1 MTAPVEDLL
10 CELAPQVLGALV
22 RRHGDFARC
31 EDAVQ
36 EAVVA
41 AHAAWTANGL
51 PDAPRAWLRTVAT
64 RRLVDDLRA
73 TAARERREAA
83 VAQQARLF
91 APAAD
96 EPEAGD
102 DALALLVLCCHPALS
117 PPSQLALTLRA
128 VSGLSTAAVA
138 RALLVPAATVGQR
151 ISRAKASIR
160 AAGGRFEL
168 PGPAELAA
176 RLTVVHQVL
185 YLMFNEGWSAS
196 EGDELLRPDLTT
208 EALRLARLL
217 HGYLP
222 SSTETTGLLAL
233 MLLQDSRRAAR
244 TDVDGALVPLAE
256 QDRSRWDGTA
266 IAEGAALVVDALT
279 AGPAGPY
286 ALQAAIAA
294 VHAEAP
300 SSAQTDWAQVVG
312 LYDVLQRVAPSPV
325 AELNRAVAVGMA
337 QGPAAGLA
345 VLDALADG
353 PLTAHHRLAAVRAH
367 LLEAAGD
374 HAGAARAYRDAARRA
389 INTREQRFLA
399 LRAVRL
405 KG

>member
-10 CELAPQVLGALV
+10 RGLAPQVLGALV

-41 AHAAWTANGL
+41 AHAAWTADGL

-73 TAARERREAA
+73 TAARERREAS

-96 EPEAGD
+96 EPEPGD

-128 VSGLSTAAVA
+128 VIGLSTAAIG
-138 RALLVPAATVGQR
+138 RALLVPESTVGQR

-160 AAGGRFEL
+160 AAGGRFAL
-168 PGPAELAA
+168 PGPAELAT
-176 RLTVVHQVL
+176 RLPVVHHVL

-208 EALRLARLL
+208 EAVRLTRLL
-217 HGYLP
+217 HKYLP
-222 SSTETTGLLAL
+222 SSTETAGLLAL
-233 MLLQDSRRAAR
+233 MLLQDSRRGAR
-244 TDVDGALVPLAE
+244 TDADGALVPLAE

-266 IAEGAALVVDALT
+266 IADGAALVVDALT
-279 AGPAGPY
+279 NGPAGPY

-312 LYDVLQRVAPSPV
+312 LYDALQRVALSPV
-325 AELNRAVAVGMA
+325 ADLNRAVAVGMA

-345 VLDALADG
+345 VLDTLADG
-353 PLTAHHRLAAVRAH
+353 PLAAHHRLAAVRAH

-374 HAGAARAYRDAARRA
+374 HAGAARSYQEAAQLA
-389 INTREQRFLA
+389 TNTREQRFLA
-399 LRAVRL
+399 LRAIQLRR
-405 KG
+405 